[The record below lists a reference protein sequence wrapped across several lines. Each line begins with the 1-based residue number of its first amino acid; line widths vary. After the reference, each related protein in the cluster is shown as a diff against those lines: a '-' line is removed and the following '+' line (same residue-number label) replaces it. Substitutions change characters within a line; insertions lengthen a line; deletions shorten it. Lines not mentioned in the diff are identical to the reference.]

1 MQDSKR
7 LQDRIAE
14 LEAENAN
21 LKLKQIEIN
30 QAKEL
35 YLKIFEDFPALI
47 WRSGLDKRCNYF
59 NRTWLEFTGRT
70 MEQED
75 GNGWAE
81 GVHPDDFDFCLETYV
96 TAFDKREAFYM
107 EYRLMNKAGEYRW
120 LRDFGRPFFDLDNT
134 FLGYIGSCYD
144 ITESKDNELKLEELN
159 STKNKFM
166 SILAHDLRSPIT
178 NLIGLSSFL
187 LEDIN
192 KKNTAEI
199 EPMLKTIYSVST
211 HSLNFLDDLLLWG
224 KSISDGIVLQ
234 KQRFQIYD
242 VWEEL
247 RSDFEENALHKG
259 INMIFSEERPIPLYA
274 DIHMFK
280 TIVRNLLSNALKFT
294 NHNGTVRMHVKENED
309 FVEITVADNGVGMN
323 QERLDQLWNFSH
335 QHSKLG
341 TDLEVGT
348 GFGLSIC
355 KQLVEKHDGSI
366 WVKSEFG
373 KGSEF
378 TFQLP
383 IKTASQQF

>member
-1 MQDSKR
+1 MEDLR
-7 LQDRIAE
+7 YLQVRIAE
-14 LEAENAN
+14 LEAENAG

-47 WRSGLDKRCNYF
+47 WRSGLDKLCNYF

-70 MEQED
+70 FEQEN

-96 TAFDKREAFYM
+96 TAFDKQEAFYM

-120 LRDFGRPFFDLDNT
+120 LRDFGRPFYDLDNT

-144 ITESKDNELKLEELN
+144 ITDSKNNEIKLEELN
-159 STKNKFM
+159 ATKNKFM
-166 SILAHDLRSPIT
+166 SILAHDLRSPFT
-178 NLIGLSSFL
+178 NLIGLSSIL
-187 LEDIN
+187 LEDLT
-192 KKNTAEI
+192 KKSTSEI
-199 EPMLKTIYSVST
+199 EPLLKSIHLVST
-211 HSLNFLDDLLLWG
+211 QSLHFLDDLLLWG

-234 KQRFQIYD
+234 KQHFL
-242 VWEEL
+242 VSEVCKEL
-247 RSDFEENALHKG
+247 MVDFEENALHKR
-259 INMIFSEERPIPLYA
+259 ITIDYTEERPTELYA
-274 DIHMFK
+274 DMHMFK

-294 NHNGTVRMHVKENED
+294 NHNGNIRLIVKETD
-309 FVEITVADNGVGMN
+309 TFVEITVADNGMGMN
-323 QERLDQLWNFSH
+323 QETLNRVWSFSS
-335 QHSKLG
+335 QKSIKG

-355 KQLVEKHDGSI
+355 KQLVEKHQGSI
-366 WVKSEFG
+366 KAKSEFG

-383 IKTASQQF
+383 SKTA

>member
-1 MQDSKR
+1 MEDTKY

-14 LEAENAN
+14 LEAENVG

-47 WRSGLDKRCNYF
+47 WRSGLDKLCNYF

-70 MEQED
+70 FEQEN

-81 GVHPDDFDFCLETYV
+81 GVHPDDFNFCLDTYV
-96 TAFDKREAFYM
+96 TAFDKHEAFYM

-144 ITESKDNELKLEELN
+144 ITDSKNNEIKLEELN
-159 STKNKFM
+159 AAKNKFL

-178 NLIGLSSFL
+178 NLIGLSNL
-187 LEDIN
+187 MLEGISN
-192 KKNTAEI
+192 KDSSEI
-199 EPMLKTIYSVST
+199 EPMLKTINLVSI

-234 KQRFQIYD
+234 KQRFL
-242 VWEEL
+242 VSEVCNEL
-247 RSDFEENALHKG
+247 LVDFEENAHFKG
-259 INMIFSEERPIPLYA
+259 ITIEYSEERPSVLFA
-274 DIHMFK
+274 DIHMIK
-280 TIVRNLLSNALKFT
+280 TIIRNLLSNALKFT
-294 NHNGTVRMHVKENED
+294 KRNGTVRILVKETDEW
-309 FVEITVADNGVGMN
+309 VEITVADNGMGMN
-323 QERLDQLWNFSH
+323 QEQLEHVWNFSS
-335 QHSKLG
+335 QHSTKG

-355 KQLVEKHDGSI
+355 KQLVEKHNGII
-366 WVKSEFG
+366 WVKSELG

-383 IKTASQQF
+383 TKELSQQL